1 MTEKNPLKAI
11 KKWAVVRKGRGLQ
24 EPPRLEEISD
34 TPHKKEHSPAVEA
47 RPPRRAY
54 KIWTL
59 IHEGS
64 GADLEMLMIKM
75 REMTG
80 KKPKQ
85 AEALE
90 AAIQALKDTYRM

>member
-1 MTEKNPLKAI
+1 MKL
-11 KKWAVVRKGRGLQ
+11 
-24 EPPRLEEISD
+24 

-47 RPPRRAY
+47 STPRRSY
-54 KIWTL
+54 KISTL
-59 IHEGS
+59 IHESS

-75 REMTG
+75 REQTG

-90 AAIQALKDTYRM
+90 AAIQELKNKYRM